1 VNEIDSLCIKDAMP
15 TNTTIEYNLHVG
27 ANLISFPAEGSI
39 ELSPGLPDD
48 IEGSISGIIGEGVAA
63 NNVNGVWSG
72 SLSTFAGGEGYW
84 VITTESIS
92 FSFEL
97 SSLDRIK
104 PTKPK
109 EQTFPDGFDT
119 MQSTQQAFYFID
131 KIKTESADEL
141 NDGWIISYYHGKV
154 TGSRRWTGDMIDIPV
169 MGIDGNSYS
178 QGYLHTGETPHF
190 KYLDNTTGKLTD
202 LYHGDI
208 PQWENN
214 GIYIL
219 GSMDVKE
226 ILPHEIMLSTYPNPF
241 NPTTTLSFTVQNEGM
256 LQLSIY
262 NISGQL
268 VSELAHE
275 NRTPGSVEYNWDAGN
290 HPSGVYFA
298 QLNINGTYYTQKLV
312 LMK

>member
-1 VNEIDSLCIKDAMP
+1 MP
-15 TNTTIEYNLHVG
+15 HAFETI
-27 ANLISFPAEGSI
+27 
-39 ELSPGLPDD
+39 
-48 IEGSISGIIGEGVAA
+48 
-63 NNVNGVWSG
+63 
-72 SLSTFAGGEGYW
+72 
-84 VITTESIS
+84 
-92 FSFEL
+92 
-97 SSLDRIK
+97 
-104 PTKPK
+104 
-109 EQTFPDGFDT
+109 
-119 MQSTQQAFYFID
+119 QSTQQAFYFID

-219 GSMDVKE
+219 GSMDIKE
-226 ILPHEIMLSTYPNPF
+226 ILPQEIMLSTYPNPF